1 MKNVV
6 VTVIVGFITG
16 LVISGILFD
25 VIKYVGKSFNRVQIA
40 WTISKAEKAYSS
52 ERFSDSINI
61 YNKVI
66 SKIDISNKVLL
77 AKTKNNLALCI
88 IKKVENEEN
97 ISIFDK
103 TNNVSNINIIENQE
117 IQNALQL
124 LKEANQLYIEINNKD
139 LSEQTSKNIN
149 VLENLLFN
157 KSVDNQ
163 KNF

>member
-1 MKNVV
+1 MKNIV

-40 WTISKAEKAYSS
+40 WSISKAEKAYSS

-66 SKIDISNKVLL
+66 SKIDTSNKVLL
-77 AKTKNNLALCI
+77 AKTKNNLALSI
-88 IKKVENEEN
+88 VKKIEKDQN
-97 ISIFDK
+97 ISIFDG
-103 TNNVSNINIIENQE
+103 NIDNISSENITENQE

-124 LKEANQLYIEINNKD
+124 LKEANQLYIDINDKK
-139 LSEQTSKNIN
+139 LLEQTSKNIN
-149 VLENLLFN
+149 ILENHLSK
-157 KSVDNQ
+157 KSVDN
-163 KNF
+163 